1 MPGANWNV
9 PTSMD
14 PSDPRHPIERRD
26 LELVQSEVAAR
37 EARDRLEFP
46 EEPQAEETEA
56 QPEAEEEPEAEPE

>member
-26 LELVQSEVAAR
+26 PELVQSEVAAR

-46 EEPQAEETEA
+46 EEPQAEAE
-56 QPEAEEEPEAEPE
+56 PEPQAEEEPEAEPE

>member
-26 LELVQSEVAAR
+26 PELVQSEVAAR

>member
-26 LELVQSEVAAR
+26 PELVQSEVAAR

-46 EEPQAEETEA
+46 EEPE
-56 QPEAEEEPEAEPE
+56 

>member
-26 LELVQSEVAAR
+26 PELVQSEVAAR

-46 EEPQAEETEA
+46 EEPEA
-56 QPEAEEEPEAEPE
+56 QPEAEEEPEAESE

>member
-26 LELVQSEVAAR
+26 PELVQSEVAAR

-46 EEPQAEETEA
+46 EQPEEEPQAEEEL
-56 QPEAEEEPEAEPE
+56 EAEPE

>member
-26 LELVQSEVAAR
+26 PELVQSEVAAR

-56 QPEAEEEPEAEPE
+56 QPEEEPEAEPE